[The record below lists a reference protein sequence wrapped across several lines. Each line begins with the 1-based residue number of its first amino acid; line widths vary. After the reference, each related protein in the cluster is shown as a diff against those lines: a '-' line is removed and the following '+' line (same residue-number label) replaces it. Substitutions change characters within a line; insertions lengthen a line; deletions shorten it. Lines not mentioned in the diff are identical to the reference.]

1 MKRTVIPLVSM
12 MLALLVGCAP
22 SSPPAPDG
30 VVELV
35 YATPYSP
42 GHPFSRAD
50 RRWMDHV
57 ETASG
62 GTLRVRPNWSGAL
75 LSSEHSMV
83 ELRHGVVDIGLITP
97 IYVKG
102 GAHLI
107 RVQSGFYSG
116 VTTIENQVALY
127 RCMAAADSGFAREL
141 EGLQVLAVQGG
152 SLPGMVTRDRQ
163 VRSLDDLRG
172 MRIRVPTELLN
183 VMRELGADPVNMP
196 MSEVYSALAK
206 GVIDGLVAPADT
218 FKSLHLAEVAS
229 YFTAMEVPRGAYPA
243 RAMGTRRWQA
253 LSPAHRAVLTEAIP
267 VWEQAL
273 ADENR
278 RALDEGMQ
286 LALQQGVVTARLS
299 AADLAR
305 FYALYLQEA
314 QANAAAL
321 ARYGIDGSPVFEVAR
336 SSIAPDGSVRCP
348 DQTQ

>member
-1 MKRTVIPLVSM
+1 ML
-12 MLALLVGCAP
+12 LALLVGCARQP
-22 SSPPAPDG
+22 TPDG

-50 RRWMDHV
+50 RRWIDHV
-57 ETASG
+57 ESASG
-62 GTLRVRPNWSGAL
+62 GTLRIRPSWSGAL

-107 RVQSGFYSG
+107 RIQSGFYSG
-116 VTTIENQVALY
+116 VTSIENQVALY
-127 RCMAAADSGFAREL
+127 RCMAAASPGFAREL
-141 EGLQVLAVQGG
+141 AGLQVLAVQGG
-152 SLPGMVTRDRQ
+152 SLPGVVTRDRQ
-163 VRSLDDLRG
+163 VRSLEDLRG
-172 MRIRVPTELLN
+172 LRIRVPTELLN

-218 FKSLHLAEVAS
+218 FKSLHLAEVAR

-243 RAMGTRRWQA
+243 RAMGSRRWMS
-253 LSPAHRAVLTEAIP
+253 LSAEHRAVLTEAIP
-267 VWEQAL
+267 VWEHAL

-278 RALDEGMQ
+278 RALEEGMQ
-286 LALQQGVVTARLS
+286 LALQEGVVTARLE
-299 AADLAR
+299 AADLSR
-305 FYALYLQEA
+305 FYALYLQQA
-314 QANAAAL
+314 RANAASL
-321 ARYGIDGSPVFEVAR
+321 ARYDIDGLPVFEMAR
-336 SSIAPDGSVRCP
+336 SSIGPDGSVSCQEQAP
-348 DQTQ
+348 